1 MKVLA
6 LSVAFGL
13 CATVV
18 LADYLV
24 PTRTLRANTPLST
37 EDFRIVAGNQPGSLE
52 KLVDIEGME
61 ARVALYAGRPVFPSD
76 VGPAALVERNQ
87 IVMLGFARGSLV
99 ISAEGRALGRGRLGD
114 AIRVMNLASRTTLIG
129 VVQPDG
135 SIKVSQ

>member
-1 MKVLA
+1 MKGSL
-6 LSVAFGL
+6 LLLAFGL
-13 CATVV
+13 FAQMAA
-18 LADYLV
+18 ADYLV
-24 PTRTLRANTPLST
+24 PTRTLRANTPLSI
-37 EDFRIVAGNQPGSLE
+37 EDFRIVPGNQPGSLE
-52 KLVDIEGME
+52 KLLEIDGME

-87 IVMLGFARGSLV
+87 IVKLGFSHGSLV
-99 ISAEGRALGRGRLGD
+99 IFAEGRALGRGRLGD